1 MKARQPVI
9 ISQLGFDFAEYVVGT
24 VRVGFLAVFLDELLE
39 EIDQVELILVEVEV
53 D

>member
-9 ISQLGFDFAEYVVGT
+9 VSQLGFDLAEYVVGT
-24 VRVGFLAVFLDELLE
+24 VRVGFLTVFLDELFE
-39 EIDQVELILVEVEV
+39 EIDQVELVLVEVEV